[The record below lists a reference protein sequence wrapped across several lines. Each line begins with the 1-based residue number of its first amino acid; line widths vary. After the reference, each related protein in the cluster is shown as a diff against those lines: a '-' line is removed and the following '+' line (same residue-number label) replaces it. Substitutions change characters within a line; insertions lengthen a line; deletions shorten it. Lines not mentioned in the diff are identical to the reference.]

1 MRAIVYAAGI
11 SARMKEHVKDGLK
24 GLTKLGEE
32 SLIQHQLNWISFYKP
47 KEIIIVIGLQHQRY
61 IDEIGLS
68 YNGVPVRYVYNPDYK
83 TKGNML
89 SLWHAKDFCDDDV
102 IFTTSDLLCDK
113 RDIDLFINNNS
124 SDKILID
131 KYNKELFEVSD
142 PVKVKVEEN
151 KITKIR
157 KKINEID
164 RVDGISIGV
173 YQFSKYLMNRLI
185 NCIEKKIDEGDDDLS
200 LYYSIDEVLH
210 FAEVR
215 PVYTKESIWLDIDTP
230 EELTDAK
237 KLLEHGKIKVIKHN
251 EV

>member
-131 KYNKELFEVSD
+131 KFNKELFEVSD

-157 KKINEID
+157 KKINEI
-164 RVDGISIGV
+164 
-173 YQFSKYLMNRLI
+173 
-185 NCIEKKIDEGDDDLS
+185 
-200 LYYSIDEVLH
+200 
-210 FAEVR
+210 
-215 PVYTKESIWLDIDTP
+215 ESRSRKQKTED
-230 EELTDAK
+230 
-237 KLLEHGKIKVIKHN
+237 N
-251 EV
+251 